1 MRQMELNFS
10 FLVRVL
16 GISIGL
22 LMFSRLSYGIEN
34 DIECLKSIKESLEDP
49 NDILKS
55 SWNFSNN
62 TKGFICSFNGI
73 DCWNPSENRVLNIR
87 LSNMGLKGSFPLGI
101 VMCADLQRLDLSFN
115 NLSGVIPSNISA
127 IIPYVTSFDLSSN
140 SFSGEIPVNLAN
152 CTYLN
157 DLALDNNRFSG
168 PIPPQLGQLSRLKK
182 FSASNNLLVG
192 VIPHFDTDS
201 VTPDSFANNPSLC
214 GFPLSNSCKVPSGK
228 TKNKVVVVAA
238 ICGVTLGAL
247 GVGFAMVF
255 FARRVSIKKKED
267 DPEENK
273 WAKSIK
279 GTKKIKV
286 SMFEGSISKMQLS
299 DLMKATNNFSKQNII
314 GHGKMGTIYKAE
326 LEDGRLY
333 MVKRLKDAQQS
344 EKQFTSEMATLGSVK
359 HSDLVPLLGY
369 CVAGKER
376 LLVYKYMANGT
387 LHDQLHE
394 TEDGCSSLKWPTRL
408 KIAIGAARGLA
419 WLHHNCNPRIIH
431 RNISSKCI
439 LLDANFDPKISDFG
453 LARLMNPVD
462 THLSTFVNG
471 EFGDIGYVAPEY
483 ASTLVATPKG
493 DVYSFGTVL
502 LELVTGERPTHASKA
517 PESFKGNLVEWV
529 MELSQ
534 ISNLKDAID
543 KSLVTNGVD
552 HELFQ
557 FLKVAIRCVSPN
569 PKERPSMFEVFQL
582 LRAIGEQYHF
592 STDADIMLPTDAG
605 DADKTW
611 ELIVAR
617 EGTFEQ

>member
-1 MRQMELNFS
+1 MELNSSLLIRFLAICTGLVLFS
-10 FLVRVL
+10 T
-16 GISIGL
+16 
-22 LMFSRLSYGIEN
+22 LSYGTEN
-34 DIECLKSIKESLEDP
+34 DIQCLKSIQQSLEDP
-49 NDILKS
+49 NNILS
-55 SWNFSNN
+55 STWNFSNN
-62 TKGFICSFNGI
+62 TKGFVCSFNGI

-87 LSNMGLKGSFPLGI
+87 LSSMGLKGTFPLGI
-101 VMCADLQRLDLSFN
+101 DMCADLQRLDLSSN

-127 IIPYVTSFDLSSN
+127 IIPFITKLDLSSN

-152 CTYLN
+152 CTFLN
-157 DLALDNNRFSG
+157 ELILDDNRLSG
-168 PIPPQLGQLSRLKK
+168 HIPPQLGQLSRLKK
-182 FSASNNLLVG
+182 FSAANNRLVG
-192 VIPHFDTDS
+192 QIPHFDTES

-214 GFPLSNSCKVPSGK
+214 GYPLSSSCKVSSGK
-228 TKNKVVVVAA
+228 TKTKVVVVAA
-238 ICGVTLGAL
+238 VCGVTVGAI
-247 GVGFAMVF
+247 GVVLALFF
-255 FARRVSIKKKED
+255 FARRVSIKKKEE

-286 SMFEGSISKMQLS
+286 SMFEGSVSKMRLS
-299 DLMKATNNFSKQNII
+299 DLMKATNNFSKQNAI

-326 LEDGRLY
+326 LEDGRMY

-344 EKQFTSEMATLGSVK
+344 EKQFASEMATLGSVK
-359 HSDLVPLLGY
+359 HNDLVPLLGY

-394 TEDGCSSLKWPTRL
+394 TENGCSSLKWPTRL
-408 KIAIGAARGLA
+408 KIAIGAARGVA

-439 LLDANFDPKISDFG
+439 LLDGSFDPKISDFG

-502 LELVTGERPTHASKA
+502 LELITGEGPTHVAKA
-517 PESFKGNLVEWV
+517 PENFKGNLVEWV
-529 MELSQ
+529 MELAQS
-534 ISNLKDAID
+534 SNLKDAID

-557 FLKVAIRCVSPN
+557 FIKVAIRCISPN
-569 PKERPSMFEVFQL
+569 PKERPSMFEVYQL
-582 LRAIGEQYHF
+582 LRAIGERYHF
-592 STDADIMLPTDAG
+592 STNDDIMLPTDAG

-617 EGTFEQ
+617 DGTDEL